1 MLLTEAW
8 ACEGPGDRLLIFFLA
23 FPRQPKLF
31 TPLHVQN
38 SRRLLLS
45 RVKTFLTTI
54 RFTMAIV
61 SFQVC

>member
-1 MLLTEAW
+1 VRGAGGSPANL
-8 ACEGPGDRLLIFFLA
+8 
-23 FPRQPKLF
+23 FPRISASTKLF